1 MLRRPRSPALLSF
14 ATLMG
19 TLACSGPAPG
29 GDAAA
34 GTDGAVRDAGADAP
48 RSDAGGAVPTW
59 VGVTH
64 GTIKLRP
71 AATLP
76 TERVATIEAARNEWE
91 PYQIAFSGGTE
102 GIRITSVTPSALVGP
117 GGATIPASASY
128 VYAERYVTLP
138 SPSNA
143 EGAPG
148 PWPDP
153 LVPVV
158 DLIAGEPRNAFPID
172 VPGLEIR
179 AVWIDVLVPEGAA
192 PGDYTGS
199 VHVVSSIADFDVP
212 VSLHVFDFALP
223 STPSLR
229 TLFGGVGDAP
239 CIAHHV
245 GAWSGGAWDACADTD
260 PGGDGDRLT
269 EHYRTQYM
277 QLALEYRISLGGGTY
292 VGPSDAAGLAH
303 FDATYGALLD
313 GTAPTHLAGSHLTT
327 LQIQYNGPPST
338 ARTQLMVDHVAS
350 RGWDAVVL
358 DYTVDEPESNGVC
371 PGGGTCPAITDR
383 AAIVRA
389 GGARSLVTAQLRYAE
404 PNGFADAVQILVPIV
419 TYTRPP
425 TPVSTV
431 YQPVSDYAA
440 WLGADAQNLLW
451 WYQSCMSHGCGAET
465 ACGSADEDVTGQPSY
480 VIDASAMQ
488 NRAMEWLSYARGVS
502 GELYFDTA
510 YALDRA
516 WDDPCSFGGAGDGTM
531 FYPGRPD
538 RIGGTTDVPLASI
551 RMALV
556 REGLEDYEYL
566 HLLAS
571 RGGEAEAMQIA
582 SGLFEEVDRVDRPT
596 AATLYAA
603 RHAAAL
609 AIEARR

>member
-269 EHYRTQYM
+269 EHYRTQ
-277 QLALEYRISLGGGTY
+277 
-292 VGPSDAAGLAH
+292 
-303 FDATYGALLD
+303 
-313 GTAPTHLAGSHLTT
+313 
-327 LQIQYNGPPST
+327 
-338 ARTQLMVDHVAS
+338 
-350 RGWDAVVL
+350 
-358 DYTVDEPESNGVC
+358 
-371 PGGGTCPAITDR
+371 
-383 AAIVRA
+383 
-389 GGARSLVTAQLRYAE
+389 
-404 PNGFADAVQILVPIV
+404 
-419 TYTRPP
+419 
-425 TPVSTV
+425 
-431 YQPVSDYAA
+431 
-440 WLGADAQNLLW
+440 
-451 WYQSCMSHGCGAET
+451 
-465 ACGSADEDVTGQPSY
+465 
-480 VIDASAMQ
+480 
-488 NRAMEWLSYARGVS
+488 
-502 GELYFDTA
+502 
-510 YALDRA
+510 
-516 WDDPCSFGGAGDGTM
+516 
-531 FYPGRPD
+531 
-538 RIGGTTDVPLASI
+538 
-551 RMALV
+551 
-556 REGLEDYEYL
+556 
-566 HLLAS
+566 
-571 RGGEAEAMQIA
+571 
-582 SGLFEEVDRVDRPT
+582 
-596 AATLYAA
+596 
-603 RHAAAL
+603 
-609 AIEARR
+609 